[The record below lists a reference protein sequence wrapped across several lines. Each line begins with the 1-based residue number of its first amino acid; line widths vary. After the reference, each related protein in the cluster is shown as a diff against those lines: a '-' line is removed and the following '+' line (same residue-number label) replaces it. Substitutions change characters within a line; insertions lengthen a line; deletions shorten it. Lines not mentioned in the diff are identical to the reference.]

1 MKYCK
6 KRMTGIALV
15 SAVIFFSFSTGIKA
29 QKPGTAKHEGKICD
43 VTSFSMNKICREW
56 DGQWEGITVA
66 SDGKTIDIL
75 MTMPTGGKV
84 YTRKG
89 VKRNQMIIISD

>member
-1 MKYCK
+1 
-6 KRMTGIALV
+6 
-15 SAVIFFSFSTGIKA
+15 
-29 QKPGTAKHEGKICD
+29 
-43 VTSFSMNKICREW
+43 MNKICKEW

-66 SDGKTIDIL
+66 SDDKTIDNL